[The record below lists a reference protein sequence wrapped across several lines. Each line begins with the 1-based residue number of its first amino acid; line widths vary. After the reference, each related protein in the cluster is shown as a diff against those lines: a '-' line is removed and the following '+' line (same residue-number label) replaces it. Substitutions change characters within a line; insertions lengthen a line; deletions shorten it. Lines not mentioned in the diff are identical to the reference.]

1 MISPKLKKAAENN
14 AELVAMR
21 PLPKETLKSL
31 RAFYRVGLTYSSNA
45 IEGNSLTETETKV
58 VIEDGLTIGGKP
70 LRDVYEALGHAKA
83 YDKIHLL
90 AKHKSLEESDILNLH
105 KLFYQLI
112 DKENAGKYRTVPV
125 FISGSHY
132 ALTPPQKIPSEMKKF
147 VEWFN
152 KNESKMNTVEFAA
165 KAHQKFVFIHPFVDG
180 NGRVARL
187 IMNLALLRGEYTVAI
202 IPAIRRMEYV
212 AALEAAHKDV
222 ATFVDFIA
230 DCVVSTQEDLLRLLK
245 NSGGVKTPNGGVNK
259 KTSGGINLQDKILQ
273 EIRNNGGLNAPS
285 LASRLSLSL
294 RTVQRYLKELTESKK
309 IEFRGAPKNGGYYS
323 R

>member
-1 MISPKLKKAAENN
+1 
-14 AELVAMR
+14 
-21 PLPKETLKSL
+21 
-31 RAFYRVGLTYSSNA
+31 
-45 IEGNSLTETETKV
+45 
-58 VIEDGLTIGGKP
+58 
-70 LRDVYEALGHAKA
+70 
-83 YDKIHLL
+83 
-90 AKHKSLEESDILNLH
+90 
-105 KLFYQLI
+105 
-112 DKENAGKYRTVPV
+112 
-125 FISGSHY
+125 
-132 ALTPPQKIPSEMKKF
+132 MKKF

-152 KNESKMNTVEFAA
+152 KNEPKMNTVEFAA

-212 AALEAAHKDV
+212 AALEAAHKDI

-259 KTSGGINLQDKILQ
+259 KTGGGVNLQNKILQ
-273 EIRNNGGLNAPS
+273 EIKNNGGLNAPS

-309 IEFRGAPKNGGYYS
+309 IEFRGAPKNGGYHL

>member
-14 AELVAMR
+14 AKLVAMR

-58 VIEDGLTIGGKP
+58 VIEDGLTVGGKP

-83 YDKIHLL
+83 YDRIHSL
-90 AKHKSLEESDILNLH
+90 AKHKVLEESDILNLH

-112 DKENAGKYRTVPV
+112 DKENAGRYRTVPV

-132 ALTPPQKIPSEMKKF
+132 ALTPPQRIPAEMKKF

-152 KNESKMNTVEFAA
+152 KNEPKMNPVEFAA
-165 KAHQKFVFIHPFVDG
+165 RAHQKFVFIHPFVDG

-202 IPAIRRMEYV
+202 IPAVRRMEYV
-212 AALEAAHKDV
+212 AALESARKDV
-222 ATFVDFIA
+222 SAFVEFVA
-230 DCVVSTQEDLLRLLK
+230 DCVVSTQEDLLRLLE
-245 NSGGVKTPNGGVNK
+245 NSGGVKMPNGGANRTAGGGVN
-259 KTSGGINLQDKILQ
+259 LLDKILQ
-273 EIRNNGGLNAPS
+273 EIKKNGGLNAPS

-294 RTVQRYLKELTESKK
+294 RTVQRYLKQLTEQKK
-309 IEFRGAPKNGGYYS
+309 IEFRGAPKNGGYFS

>member
-1 MISPKLKKAAENN
+1 M
-14 AELVAMR
+14 
-21 PLPKETLKSL
+21 
-31 RAFYRVGLTYSSNA
+31 
-45 IEGNSLTETETKV
+45 

-90 AKHKSLEESDILNLH
+90 AKRKSLEESDILNLH

-187 IMNLALLRGEYTVAI
+187 LRNNLKPKKGAVRHRETGESLSERI
-202 IPAIRRMEYV
+202 LSEIR
-212 AALEAAHKDV
+212 
-222 ATFVDFIA
+222 
-230 DCVVSTQEDLLRLLK
+230 
-245 NSGGVKTPNGGVNK
+245 VNP
-259 KTSGGINLQDKILQ
+259 GINTP
-273 EIRNNGGLNAPS
+273 A
-285 LASRLSLSL
+285 LASMLNLSL
-294 RTVQRYLKELTESKK
+294 RTTQRQLQALSESGK
-309 IEFRGAPKNGGYYS
+309 IEFRGARKNGGYYLVG
-323 R
+323 

>member
-125 FISGSHY
+125 FISGS
-132 ALTPPQKIPSEMKKF
+132 Q
-147 VEWFN
+147 
-152 KNESKMNTVEFAA
+152 
-165 KAHQKFVFIHPFVDG
+165 FVFIHPFVDG

-202 IPAIRRMEYV
+202 IPAFRRMEYV
-212 AALEAAHKDV
+212 AAFEAAHKDV

-230 DCVVSTQEDLLRLLK
+230 DCVVSAQEDLLRLLK
-245 NSGGVKTPNGGVNK
+245 NSGGVKTSNGGV
-259 KTSGGINLQDKILQ
+259 NLQDKILQ
-273 EIRNNGGLNAPS
+273 EIKNNGGLNAPS

>member
-1 MISPKLKKAAENN
+1 M
-14 AELVAMR
+14 
-21 PLPKETLKSL
+21 
-31 RAFYRVGLTYSSNA
+31 
-45 IEGNSLTETETKV
+45 
-58 VIEDGLTIGGKP
+58 
-70 LRDVYEALGHAKA
+70 
-83 YDKIHLL
+83 
-90 AKHKSLEESDILNLH
+90 
-105 KLFYQLI
+105 
-112 DKENAGKYRTVPV
+112 V

-132 ALTPPQKIPSEMKKF
+132 ALTPPKKIPSEMKKF

-212 AALEAAHKDV
+212 AALESAHKDV

-245 NSGGVKTPNGGVNK
+245 NSGGVKTPNGGVN
-259 KTSGGINLQDKILQ
+259 LQDKILQ
-273 EIRNNGGLNAPS
+273 EIKNNGGLNAPS

>member
-1 MISPKLKKAAENN
+1 M
-14 AELVAMR
+14 
-21 PLPKETLKSL
+21 
-31 RAFYRVGLTYSSNA
+31 
-45 IEGNSLTETETKV
+45 

-112 DKENAGKYRTVPV
+112 DKDNAGKYRTVPV

-212 AALEAAHKDV
+212 AALEAAHKDI

-259 KTSGGINLQDKILQ
+259 KASGGVNLQESTGCVKFSSPVAQAPNARLGHIHASMAATLALRICASISN
-273 EIRNNGGLNAPS
+273 IRYINAARDSLSNGE
-285 LASRLSLSL
+285 SRLFL
-294 RTVQRYLKELTESKK
+294 
-309 IEFRGAPKNGGYYS
+309 F
-323 R
+323 

>member
-1 MISPKLKKAAENN
+1 MWKHII
-14 AELVAMR
+14 
-21 PLPKETLKSL
+21 L
-31 RAFYRVGLTYSSNA
+31 RTAQRKN
-45 IEGNSLTETETKV
+45 ITKFFV
-58 VIEDGLTIGGKP
+58 NVFWNKNRICC
-70 LRDVYEALGHAKA
+70 
-83 YDKIHLL
+83 KILLSYLL

-259 KTSGGINLQDKILQ
+259 KASGGVNLQDKILQ
-273 EIRNNGGLNAPS
+273 EIKNNGGLNAPS

>member
-1 MISPKLKKAAENN
+1 
-14 AELVAMR
+14 
-21 PLPKETLKSL
+21 
-31 RAFYRVGLTYSSNA
+31 
-45 IEGNSLTETETKV
+45 
-58 VIEDGLTIGGKP
+58 
-70 LRDVYEALGHAKA
+70 
-83 YDKIHLL
+83 
-90 AKHKSLEESDILNLH
+90 
-105 KLFYQLI
+105 
-112 DKENAGKYRTVPV
+112 
-125 FISGSHY
+125 
-132 ALTPPQKIPSEMKKF
+132 
-147 VEWFN
+147 
-152 KNESKMNTVEFAA
+152 MNTVEFAA

-259 KTSGGINLQDKILQ
+259 KASGGVNLQDKILQ
-273 EIRNNGGLNAPS
+273 EIKNNGGLNAPS